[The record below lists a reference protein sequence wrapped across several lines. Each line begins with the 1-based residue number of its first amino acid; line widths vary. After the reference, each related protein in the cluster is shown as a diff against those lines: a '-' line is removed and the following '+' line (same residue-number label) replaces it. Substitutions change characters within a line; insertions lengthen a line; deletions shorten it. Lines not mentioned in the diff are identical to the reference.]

1 MKQEQIYIA
10 AENDLP
16 ALITLYSELNPTDDF
31 SDAAKIESTLKI
43 ILNSSFFKLFVLESD
58 GKLISSCY
66 LNIIPNLSRGC
77 RPYAVIEN
85 VITLNA
91 YRKQGFGKQVM
102 QHAIDYAKAQNCY
115 KVMLLTGRKDPSVH
129 SFYHSLGFD
138 GSSKTGYQ
146 FRF

>member
-1 MKQEQIYIA
+1 MKQKSIRIA

-16 ALITLYSELNPTDDF
+16 ALITLYCELNPSDNF
-31 SDAAKIESTLKI
+31 SDAAKIESTLRI

-58 GKLISSCY
+58 GKLVSSCY
-66 LNIIPNLSRGC
+66 LNIIPNLSRNC

-91 YRKQGFGKQVM
+91 YRKQGYGKQVM
-102 QHAIDYAKAQNCY
+102 KYAVDYAKVQDCY
-115 KVMLLTGRKDPSVH
+115 KVMLLTGRKEPSVH
-129 SFYHSLGFD
+129 SFYQSLGFD

-146 FRF
+146 IRF